1 MFILPVDASR
11 GDRCRDLADLATAGR
26 SMLGGVPDLRVAVE
40 HVASPHDPSPGGM
53 KIWETGLASLAD
65 LPGVNVKVSALQ
77 WLDPS

>member
-1 MFILPVDASR
+1 
-11 GDRCRDLADLATAGR
+11 
-26 SMLGGVPDLRVAVE
+26 MLGGVPDLRVAVE

-77 WLDPS
+77 WLDPSQTDASLGPYLDPVTGVLS